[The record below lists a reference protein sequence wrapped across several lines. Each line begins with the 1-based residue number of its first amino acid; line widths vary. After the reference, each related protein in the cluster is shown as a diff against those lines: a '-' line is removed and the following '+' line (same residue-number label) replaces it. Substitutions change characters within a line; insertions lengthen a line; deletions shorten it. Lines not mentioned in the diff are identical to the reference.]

1 MEPRREEPRREEPKS
16 LTPAPREKRKRFR
29 VVKLEERI
37 APGRRR
43 TMGGGC
49 DGTGTL
55 SIE

>member
-1 MEPRREEPRREEPKS
+1 MELRREEPRREEPKS